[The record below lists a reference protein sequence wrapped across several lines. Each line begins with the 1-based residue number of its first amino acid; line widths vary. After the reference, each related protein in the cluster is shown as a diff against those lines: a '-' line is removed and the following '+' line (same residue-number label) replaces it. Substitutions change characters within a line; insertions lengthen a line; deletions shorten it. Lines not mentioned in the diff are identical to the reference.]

1 MKKWTSALLC
11 LTLLL
16 GLLGGC
22 GSGEGS
28 SAAPASAPAQDSA
41 AASQTESTMQGE
53 KVNIDVDMNL
63 QKSKLSDI
71 EEMDSSEEAQLSR
84 ASTGTSGSASSS
96 GTTLNNV
103 DYVMIY
109 NPYIYHESDDNGNVL
124 SKSLTTGDLGGQIV
138 TGMNRAGGLETNDM
152 PTMISQAQINA
163 GFDDSDV
170 DRSGVRAGGKDPS
183 YKVGD
188 THEFYHMNINVTARE
203 KDTFQCI
210 YAGEHCYIW
219 SMNNSI
225 SEKDAKSLAEQFDSK
240 IYQQDVDAFGKARFT
255 DNGGKV
261 NMLFYPMQEGIGG
274 FFCNFDIFSSSECPD
289 VLAEAR
295 GYNTDHAIININSD
309 MLNQDMEFV
318 QATLSH
324 EFQHLICATDALYYA
339 ESPFMET
346 WLNESM
352 SAYAEELIYPGRKEE
367 NNYNDVFYLSDS
379 FREGQSLYNFDTDHD
394 STIGAYGAVYLY
406 SKYLNDLAGNDVF
419 SKVHAYWRDSY
430 SADVT
435 EAEALMNAVPSSVQ
449 KDIDSKYSYPS
460 ALSGRFD
467 TDADQWMSKLTLDFY
482 VKTLDMD
489 FAGLADVADQAHLL
503 MLYSNA
509 VPADIEGGGRIVVAT
524 QNGSYTVPSDAD
536 QGLVYIGLDQNF
548 NVVTDPVYTV
558 GSGSSNSGSS
568 DKTGS
573 SGNSGTSGG
582 NSGTIGG
589 TPTSSSSGFQWNKGT
604 MAIVAGHP
612 SLGAPIQGMM
622 EGFETAL
629 SAENYDAQEING
641 ATTTVT
647 GISDYLRIMIAS
659 GDIDSIGILM
669 VVLPSGTADEL
680 DAFYS
685 AVQYFTENGTAV
697 FIMSTEQPPATGQWV
712 LWFDISNFVSST
724 EEFAVNVTG
733 DFAGLAQE
741 LTDLLLEN
749 AQANSCRNRVSIS

>member
-28 SAAPASAPAQDSA
+28 SAASASAPAQDSA
-41 AASQTESTMQGE
+41 AASQPESTMQGE
-53 KVNIDVDMNL
+53 KVTIDVDMNL
-63 QKSKLSDI
+63 QESKLSDI

-109 NPYIYHESDDNGNVL
+109 NPYIYHESDDSGNVL

-188 THEFYHMNINVTARE
+188 THEFFHMNKNATARE
-203 KDTFQCI
+203 KDTFQCV
-210 YAGEHCYIW
+210 YAGEHCYMW

-225 SEKDAKSLAEQFDSK
+225 SEKDAKSLAEQFDSN
-240 IYQQDVDAFGKARFT
+240 IYQKDVDAFGKARFT

-274 FFCNFDIFSSSECPD
+274 FFCNFDIFSSGECPD
-289 VLAEAR
+289 VQAER
-295 GYNTDHAIININSD
+295 KGFNTDHAIININSD
-309 MLNQDMEFV
+309 MLSEDIEFV

-324 EFQHLICATDALYYA
+324 EFQHLICATDALYYEGA
-339 ESPFMET
+339 PWVET

-419 SKVHAYWRDSY
+419 SKVHAYWRESY

-460 ALSGRFD
+460 ALSSGFD
-467 TDADQWMSKLTLDFY
+467 TDADQWMSKLTLDYF

-489 FAGLADVADQAHLL
+489 FAGLSDVADQAHLL

-509 VPADIEGGGRIVVAT
+509 TPADIEGGGRIVVAT

-568 DKTGS
+568 GKTGS

-589 TPTSSSSGFQWNKGT
+589 TPTSSSSGFQWNKNTDAVVIGPAS
-604 MAIVAGHP
+604 MGE
-612 SLGAPIQGMM
+612 PIQGMM
-622 EGFETAL
+622 DGFETAL
-629 SAENYDAQEING
+629 TAEKYSVFQVDVP
-641 ATTTVT
+641 TVA
-647 GISDYLRIMIAS
+647 DIADWMEGTIES
-659 GDIDSIGILM
+659 GDTEPGCILM
-669 VVLPSGTADEL
+669 VVLPSGTDAEL
-680 DAFYS
+680 EEFYS
-685 AVQYFTENGTAV
+685 AVEEYADNGIAV

-733 DFAGLAQE
+733 NFAGLAQE